1 MLLAGLKK
9 FGDEWAI
16 LSYWVG
22 DGAFALYTQGQQVT
36 LLGEPDEGK
45 FSGETCFLTM
55 PEAFSNQKNRLKFS
69 TTSDFTSLLL
79 MSDGVSDAKFGSS
92 AALEDLNNWDKLWSD
107 LALRLDEGS
116 IEEALLKWC
125 SFYVEGEHDDR
136 TLALFLP
143 NKDELALELLN
154 KQNGTPSE
162 ASDHE
167 PQKTTKYL
175 PVVVEQSKEQ
185 IEPDFNKP
193 EKSKEVSKEL
203 ANQNE
208 KKIPPKVFWGK
219 F

>member
-1 MLLAGLKK
+1 MT
-9 FGDEWAI
+9 I
-16 LSYWVG
+16 N
-22 DGAFALYTQGQQVT
+22 
-36 LLGEPDEGK
+36 
-45 FSGETCFLTM
+45 FL
-55 PEAFSNQKNRLKFS
+55 
-69 TTSDFTSLLL
+69 
-79 MSDGVSDAKFGSS
+79 V
-92 AALEDLNNWDKLWSD
+92 
-107 LALRLDEGS
+107 
-116 IEEALLKWC
+116 
-125 SFYVEGEHDDR
+125 
-136 TLALFLP
+136 LFLP

-208 KKIPPKVFWGK
+208 KKRSLRKFFGENFKRCCFPFFPSLQRPKK
-219 F
+219 